1 MENRI
6 RAKVS
11 ESLNPQ
17 ELIIENE
24 SHKHGGPATDSHFKL
39 TVVAADFEGLAAVKR
54 HQRLYGILAQELK
67 TSVHALALHLYSP
80 SEWATNSASAPK
92 SPDCRGGSSG

>member
-1 MENRI
+1 MENTI

-24 SHKHGGPATDSHFKL
+24 SHKHGGPATESHFKL

-67 TSVHALALHLYSP
+67 TGVHALALHLYSP
-80 SEWATNSASAPK
+80 SEWSANSASAPQ
-92 SPDCRGGSSG
+92 SPNCRGGSS

>member
-67 TSVHALALHLYSP
+67 TSVHV
-80 SEWATNSASAPK
+80 
-92 SPDCRGGSSG
+92 